1 MRNVFIT
8 VLLASLSV
16 THASPVFSSPTR
28 LPGIVPV
35 RAAAE
40 HPLITPSPSLNDPT
54 RTVKLRRGII
64 SDIKSGFH
72 VAESKVEGVIG
83 SELSGL
89 PTYVASGVANFFQD
103 FPTGDKV
110 QSSLG
115 LDDDQV
121 AALPTQVLNVP

>member
-1 MRNVFIT
+1 MQYICIA

-16 THASPVFSSPTR
+16 AHASPVFSSPTR
-28 LPGIVPV
+28 RPGIVPV

-40 HPLITPSPSLNDPT
+40 HPLITPSPSINDAT
-54 RTVKLRRGII
+54 RSLKLRRDVI
-64 SDIKSGFH
+64 SDVKSHFNI
-72 VAESKVEGVIG
+72 AESKVEGVVA

-115 LDDDQV
+115 LDDEQV